1 MSCEPIISVSN
12 IRKDFR
18 LYRHN
23 RHRLLE
29 LLTGKALHRNFTALK
44 NISFTLEPGKVLG
57 IVGENGSGKST
68 LLKLMMGVLLP
79 DEGTITR
86 HGRIAGL
93 LELGTGFNPE
103 ISGRRNI
110 YLNGMYLNMSR
121 GELEA
126 KEGQI
131 VEFSELGKFIDEPLK
146 NYSSGMIMRLA
157 FAIGIHAQPQ
167 CFLIDEA
174 LSVGDIRFQ
183 HKCFKKL
190 KEFRQNGGSIIF
202 VSHDMNAVKLLC
214 DSAILLH
221 QGEIRHYGIPDD
233 VVNMFNELMA
243 EKGESGTET
252 KTGYGNN
259 IVHFETAE
267 VLDGSGNPCAVVTAG
282 DPMLIHFTWSCK
294 QPVQNVT
301 FGMTIRD
308 RFGQDVFGTN
318 GALLGVLANIDEGGE
333 GWFHIKETNI
343 GPGKYTINL
352 AAHTGTTHLEDC
364 FHWWDNATV
373 FEVVHGPVYFGGH
386 TKLAA
391 SLKLNHGQSN
401 REHEKIL

>member
-1 MSCEPIISVSN
+1 MSCKPIISVEN
-12 IRKDFR
+12 LNKNFR
-18 LYRHN
+18 LYKHN

-29 LLTGKALHRNFTALK
+29 LLTGRCLHRNFTALK
-44 NISFTLEPGKVLG
+44 DISFSLEPGKVLG

-79 DEGTITR
+79 DGGKITR
-86 HGRIAGL
+86 QGRIAGL

-121 GELEA
+121 AELEA
-126 KEGQI
+126 REDQI
-131 VEFSELGKFIDEPLK
+131 VDFSELGKFIDEPLK
-146 NYSSGMIMRLA
+146 SYSSGMIMRLA
-157 FAIGIHAQPQ
+157 FSIGIHAQPQ

-190 KEFRQNGGSIIF
+190 KEFRQKGGSIVF

-221 QGEIRHYGIPDD
+221 RGEIRHYGIPDD

-243 EKGESGTET
+243 EKGESGVET
-252 KTGYGNN
+252 RTGYGNN
-259 IVHFETAE
+259 IIHFDTAE
-267 VLDGSGNPCAVVTAG
+267 ILDANGNPSAAITAG
-282 DPMLIHFTWSCK
+282 EPMLIHFTWSCER
-294 QPVQNVT
+294 PVENVT
-301 FGMTIRD
+301 FGITIRD
-308 RFGQDVFGTN
+308 RYGQDVFGTN
-318 GALLGVLANIDEGGE
+318 GALLGVLANIKKDGE

-352 AAHTGTTHLEDC
+352 AAHTGTTHLEEC
-364 FHWWDNATV
+364 FHWWDNATT
-373 FEVVHGPVYFGGH
+373 FEVVHGPIYFGGH

-391 SLKLNHGQSN
+391 SLELNHGQSN
-401 REHEKIL
+401 KEHEKIL